1 MSPVAEPAVASPV
14 VSTVA
19 PTVAP
24 NALPQI
30 AQLFLTEWS
39 RLHQVAGADPAARLR
54 PDLLTV
60 ELRNAL
66 TTSERTLAQTA
77 NGRTQVKQRLDRW
90 IDLAYPR
97 LANQVESL
105 LNCYVTW
112 TDVDIEPES
121 STVRVR
127 IGLRELA
134 LM

>member
-1 MSPVAEPAVASPV
+1 MSTMANLSVTPSVSSP
-14 VSTVA
+14 
-19 PTVAP
+19 
-24 NALPQI
+24 ALPQI
-30 AQLFLTEWS
+30 AQLFLTEWQ
-39 RLHQVAGADPAARLR
+39 RLHNERGAEPAARLR

-60 ELRNAL
+60 EIHNAL
-66 TTSERTLAQTA
+66 TAGERSLTQTP
-77 NGRTQVKQRLDRW
+77 NGRKKVKQQLDRW
-90 IDLAYPR
+90 IELSYPR

-112 TDVDIEPES
+112 TDVDVEPES

>member
-1 MSPVAEPAVASPV
+1 MSTMATIAVEPV
-14 VSTVA
+14 VSS
-19 PTVAP
+19 P
-24 NALPQI
+24 ALPQI
-30 AQLFLTEWS
+30 AQLFLAEWK
-39 RLHQVAGADPAARLR
+39 RLRNEPGADPAARLR

-60 ELRNAL
+60 EIHNAL
-66 TTSERTLAQTA
+66 TTGERSLAQTPD
-77 NGRTQVKQRLDRW
+77 GRNKVKQQLDRW

-112 TDVDIEPES
+112 TDVDVEPES